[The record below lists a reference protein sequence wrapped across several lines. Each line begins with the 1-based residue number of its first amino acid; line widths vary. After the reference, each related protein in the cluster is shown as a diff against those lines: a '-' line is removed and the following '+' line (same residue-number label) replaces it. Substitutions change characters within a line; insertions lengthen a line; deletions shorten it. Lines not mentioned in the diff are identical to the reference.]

1 MGILKQEEKSIAVS
15 AGTYN
20 AILDQGSEFEGK
32 LTFEGTVR
40 IDGVYKGEIISDATL
55 IVGETGK
62 VQADI
67 KVRALVIS
75 GEVNGNIEAIE
86 KVELCAPAVVRGNI
100 KSPNLMIEE
109 GVIFEGTCNM
119 TASITG
125 NQGFSKNKGS
135 DKTDKSPDKK
145 SSGVVAIQ
153 PD

>member
-1 MGILKQEEKSIAVS
+1 MGILKTEEKTAALN

-40 IDGVYKGEIISDATL
+40 IDGIYKGEIQADATL

-67 KVRALVIS
+67 KVRTIVIS
-75 GEVNGNIEAIE
+75 GEVTGNIEATDR
-86 KVELCAPAVVRGNI
+86 VELCAPGVLRGNI
-100 KSPNLMIEE
+100 KSPNLVIEE

-119 TASITG
+119 TASAITSTQKG
-125 NQGFSKNKGS
+125 SKNRS
-135 DKTDKSPDKK
+135 ADKEP
-145 SSGVVAIQ
+145 SSTSSAS
-153 PD
+153 